1 MFDVLDALAPA
12 PSGEI
17 QLTDAL
23 LARALEGQLTGI
35 VSDIERH
42 DTGTPFGWLEAV
54 IELTMKRDDVGPRLR
69 AWLESRFR

>member
-1 MFDVLDALAPA
+1 
-12 PSGEI
+12 
-17 QLTDAL
+17 
-23 LARALEGQLTGI
+23 